1 MDTNNNS
8 LHDINNRLLTLLKAK
23 DDKLKEFES
32 IMESSFDGILV
43 TDNQGNVLMVNKAYE
58 RLTGIKNEDML
69 GKNMKDLLNP
79 DYMRNSVAL
88 MVLEQKTA
96 ITIPHQTRNGRSVT
110 VTGNPVFDENGEVWR
125 VVTNVRDITELYELR
140 QELLKA
146 QALEKVYSQ
155 LESERIKGKKQ
166 NYIAISQEMK
176 EIFFLALK
184 VSSVD
189 TTVLITGES
198 GVGKDVIAQYIHDN
212 SPRSGQPFI
221 TINCGA
227 IPESLL
233 ESELFGYAPG
243 AFTGAS
249 RTGKTGLFE
258 LAEGGT
264 LFLDE
269 IGDLPLNLQ
278 VKVLRAIE
286 TREILPVGGTKTK
299 PSNVRILAATNRD
312 LEKMVSQKLFR
323 ADLYYRLNVVQI
335 NIPTLRERPDDILPL
350 SVYYLNHFN
359 SLYHQKKRFT
369 SEVTKELEKHL
380 WLGNIREL
388 KNTIERMV
396 VLSNDEFIQ
405 ISDLPWFATGSS
417 KQYKESVN
425 VNGIVPLKT
434 AVEEVEKKLLENALQ
449 KYSTTREIA
458 NALGVNQSTIVR
470 KINKYGLK

>member
-198 GVGKDVIAQYIHDN
+198 KPPISKV
-212 SPRSGQPFI
+212 F
-221 TINCGA
+221 
-227 IPESLL
+227 
-233 ESELFGYAPG
+233 FAPP
-243 AFTGAS
+243 
-249 RTGKTGLFE
+249 
-258 LAEGGT
+258 
-264 LFLDE
+264 
-269 IGDLPLNLQ
+269 ICNP
-278 VKVLRAIE
+278 VL
-286 TREILPVGGTKTK
+286 
-299 PSNVRILAATNRD
+299 
-312 LEKMVSQKLFR
+312 
-323 ADLYYRLNVVQI
+323 
-335 NIPTLRERPDDILPL
+335 
-350 SVYYLNHFN
+350 
-359 SLYHQKKRFT
+359 T
-369 SEVTKELEKHL
+369 S
-380 WLGNIREL
+380 
-388 KNTIERMV
+388 
-396 VLSNDEFIQ
+396 
-405 ISDLPWFATGSS
+405 
-417 KQYKESVN
+417 
-425 VNGIVPLKT
+425 IVPIIFF
-434 AVEEVEKKLLENALQ
+434 VFISFIFQ
-449 KYSTTREIA
+449 
-458 NALGVNQSTIVR
+458 
-470 KINKYGLK
+470 